1 MNAPDD
7 DLMRRTRALFDAQVD
22 ALDGATAT
30 ALRARR
36 RDALASAPS
45 RRHTAWWWP
54 ASGIATAALA
64 VVLWLPR
71 SEGPMPD
78 GAWAP
83 MSGIDTEAA
92 AGPDA
97 PDAMPPP
104 APEDASR
111 VEAARFADSALV
123 ELDDDAEFYT
133 WLASVPDD
141 AGLPED
147 NPGLPHTGPNEGLT
161 L

>member
-1 MNAPDD
+1 MTASHD
-7 DLMRRTRALFDAQVD
+7 DLTPRTRALFDAQVE

-45 RRHTAWWWP
+45 RRHAAWWWP

-71 SEGPMPD
+71 SDGPMPD
-78 GAWAP
+78 GAWTP
-83 MSGIDTEAA
+83 MAGIDTEAA

-97 PDAMPPP
+97 PDAVPAP

-111 VEAARFADSALV
+111 VEAARFADSALS
-123 ELDDDAEFYT
+123 ELDDDAEFYA
-133 WLASVPDD
+133 WLAGVPDD
-141 AGLPED
+141 TGLSD
-147 NPGLPHTGPNEGLT
+147 DTPGLPQTGPNEGLT